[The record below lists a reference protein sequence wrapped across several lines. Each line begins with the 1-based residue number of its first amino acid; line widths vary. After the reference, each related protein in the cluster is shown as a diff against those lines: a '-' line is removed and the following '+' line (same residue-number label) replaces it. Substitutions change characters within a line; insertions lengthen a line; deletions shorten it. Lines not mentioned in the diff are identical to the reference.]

1 MKSGNKYIS
10 GSIFLISLISI
21 LSMIPNKS
29 SGQEYA
35 IGADLS
41 FLKSTEDGGHVFKE
55 NNVPKP
61 GLQIFTDH
69 GYNWIRLRLFHSPTN
84 LPNNLEYTIAL
95 AKSAKELGMKF
106 LLDYHYSDTWADPG
120 KQFIPKAWNG
130 MSHKELVKAVFD
142 YSKETII
149 AFRKAGVM
157 PDMVHVPVPVERLQE
172 VYAVLA
178 RDAPERSTSDQVI
191 EEGYPA
197 GWSKALR
204 GAPLVTISGGGTFD
218 AAGIAPGTKIA
229 DLRVSAHFLIRRDGR
244 VIQFVAC
251 DRRAWH
257 AGQSAWRGRENCND
271 YAVGIE
277 LEGSDNQPFSAAQY
291 ETLWKVID
299 ALRARY
305 PVTAIAG
312 HCHVAPERKTDPG
325 PFFDW
330 PALAGRYPALGPA
343 SEEAT

>member
-1 MKSGNKYIS
+1 MRWRGDGWLKGTRWVFSPNQGERPADSVVSLIVLHSISLPPDDFSGNWIERF
-10 GSIFLISLISI
+10 FL
-21 LSMIPNKS
+21 N
-29 SGQEYA
+29 
-35 IGADLS
+35 
-41 FLKSTEDGGHVFKE
+41 
-55 NNVPKP
+55 
-61 GLQIFTDH
+61 
-69 GYNWIRLRLFHSPTN
+69 RL
-84 LPNNLEYTIAL
+84 
-95 AKSAKELGMKF
+95 
-106 LLDYHYSDTWADPG
+106 DPEAHPY
-120 KQFIPKAWNG
+120 FA
-130 MSHKELVKAVFD
+130 
-142 YSKETII
+142 T
-149 AFRKAGVM
+149 
-157 PDMVHVPVPVERLQE
+157 
-172 VYAVLA
+172 
-178 RDAPERSTSDQVI
+178 
-191 EEGYPA
+191 
-197 GWSKALR
+197 
-204 GAPLVTISGGGTFD
+204 
-218 AAGIAPGTKIA
+218 IA

-244 VIQFVAC
+244 VIQFIAC

-257 AGQSAWRGRENCND
+257 AGQSAWQGRENCND